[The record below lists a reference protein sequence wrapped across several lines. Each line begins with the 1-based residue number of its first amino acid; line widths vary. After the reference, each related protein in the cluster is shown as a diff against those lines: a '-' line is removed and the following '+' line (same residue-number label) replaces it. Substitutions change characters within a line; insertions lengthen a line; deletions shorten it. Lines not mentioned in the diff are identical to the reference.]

1 MCGEE
6 SESMKPLSKKNPNWI
21 EHYRYLELKNFCLQY
36 PKWCDAVRAFDSM
49 SKRPGDIDIFRCKNG
64 KSPVERCAEAREFYQ
79 KRIEMIQ
86 KAAETA
92 ADDLA
97 IYILS
102 GVTTGDSYETV
113 NARMDVPCCRETYY
127 EAYRRFFYILNDL
140 RENYNP

>member
-6 SESMKPLSKKNPNWI
+6 NASMKSLSKRNPNWI
-21 EHYRYLELKNFCLQY
+21 EHHRYLELKNFCLQY
-36 PKWCDAVRAFDSM
+36 PKWCDAVRALDSL
-49 SKRPGDIDIFRCKNG
+49 SRRPGDIDIFRCKNG
-64 KSPVERCAEAREFYQ
+64 QSPVERCAEAREFYL
-79 KRIEMIQ
+79 KRIEMVQ

-113 NARMDVPCCRETYY
+113 NARMGVPCCRETYY
-127 EAYRRFFYILNDL
+127 ECYRRFFYILNDL
-140 RENYNP
+140 RE

>member
-1 MCGEE
+1 
-6 SESMKPLSKKNPNWI
+6 MKVLSKRNPNWI
-21 EHYRYLELKNFCLQY
+21 EHHRYLELKNFCLQY
-36 PKWCDAVRAFDSM
+36 PIWCDALLTLDALSM
-49 SKRPGDIDIFRCKNG
+49 RPNDLDIFRCKNS
-64 KSPVERCAEAREFYQ
+64 KSPTERCAEAREFYR
-79 KRIEMIQ
+79 KRIEMVQ
-86 KAAETA
+86 KAAEMA

-113 NARMDVPCCRETYY
+113 NARMDVPCCREIYY